1 MTATLIRETAPPT
14 PTEPRKGWI
23 TDWRPDDEEFWRS
36 TGRKVAR
43 RNLVFSVITEHLG
56 FSVWTM
62 FSIIVP
68 YLAAAGFGF
77 TTGQLFG
84 LVAVPNLVGAFLRI
98 PYTFAVGVFGGR
110 NWTIVS
116 AGLLVL
122 PTGLLAWAV
131 QNPGTP
137 YWVFVL
143 CGVLAGF
150 GGGNFAS
157 SMANISYFYPE
168 RHRGAALGVNAAGGN
183 IGVAVVQLAGP
194 FVIAV
199 GLIGASQGAAV
210 DGSAFYLHNVPLLW
224 MALAIAAAFLAR
236 RYMNNLSVAKT
247 TVKGQLPAL
256 KRKHTWIMSVLYIGT
271 FGSFIGFS
279 FAFPLMISI
288 EFPAFASIWLAALG
302 PLIGSLA
309 RPFGGWLSDRTGGGA
324 PITGTCFVLMSAG
337 VLGAVSGV
345 ELGSFWLFF
354 ASFMALFVLAG
365 LANGSAYRSIPAI
378 FQAEAGAEAG
388 GRPTEEAV
396 VRAKRL
402 TAAALGWISFIGALG
417 GFAVNQVLRVSN
429 DQTGSMIGAMYVFAG
444 SYLVFFAIN
453 WWFYQRRVFVLRAPS
468 LAYANV

>member
-1 MTATLIRETAPPT
+1 MTATLTRAAAPP
-14 PTEPRKGWI
+14 EARKGWI
-23 TDWRPDDEEFWRS
+23 TDWRPDDEAFWQA
-36 TGRKVAR
+36 TGRKVAK
-43 RNLVFSVITEHLG
+43 RNLVFSVIAEHLG

-77 TTGQLFG
+77 STGRLFW
-84 LVAVPNLVGAFLRI
+84 LVAIPNLVGAFLRI

-116 AGLLVL
+116 AGLLVA

-131 QNPGTP
+131 QNPATP

-183 IGVAVVQLAGP
+183 IGVAVVQLLGP

-199 GLIGASQGAAV
+199 GLVGASQGITV
-210 DGSAFYLHNVPLLW
+210 DGTAFFLHNVPLLW
-224 MALAIAAAFLAR
+224 MLLAIAAAALAWR
-236 RYMNNLSVAKT
+236 FMNNLAVAKT
-247 TVKGQLPAL
+247 SVKAQLPAL
-256 KRKHTWIMSVLYIGT
+256 ARKHTWIMSVLYVGT
-271 FGSFIGFS
+271 FGSFIGYS
-279 FAFPLMISI
+279 FAFPLMIRI

-302 PLIGSLA
+302 PLIGSLS
-309 RPFGGWLSDRTGGGA
+309 RPLGGWLSDRRGGA
-324 PITGTCFVLMSAG
+324 PITSACLLLMCGG
-337 VLGAVSGV
+337 VLGAVGGV
-345 ELGSFWLFF
+345 QIGSFGLFF
-354 ASFMALFVLAG
+354 TSFMLLFVLSG
-365 LANGSAYRSIPAI
+365 LANGSTYRSIPAI
-378 FQAEAGAEAG
+378 FQAEARTGGEA
-388 GRPTEEAV
+388 TDDDLVE
-396 VRAKRL
+396 AKRL

-429 DQTGSMIGAMYVFAG
+429 EQTGSVIGAMYVFVG
-444 SYLVFFAIN
+444 SYLVFLAVN
-453 WWFYQRRVFVLRAPS
+453 WWFYQRKVFVERSPS
-468 LAYANV
+468 LAHAKV